1 MKTTNLTSRLAAVA
15 ALLLTIAIPAPAGE
29 LGDMLK
35 ESGWNRILG
44 TWVDQDSNGAGIK
57 ITYSWKFEGT
67 LIEMNGTFGER
78 TSTALIGFNAKTKEI
93 SHAGADDKGGTS
105 RGKWVTKD
113 DDVTLELASITEEG
127 EERTMNVRHHF
138 KDDDTLIIT
147 IERDEPVT
155 LTLVRLKK

>member
-29 LGDMLK
+29 LGDMME

-44 TWVDQDSNGAGIK
+44 TWGDQDSNGSGIK

-67 LIEMNGTFGER
+67 LLEMNGTFGER
-78 TSTALIGFNAKTKEI
+78 TSTALIGLNAKTKEI
-93 SHAGADDKGGTS
+93 IHTGADDKGGTS
-105 RGKWVTKD
+105 HGKWVPKD
-113 DDVTLELASITEEG
+113 DDLTLKLATVTGEG
-127 EERTMNVRHHF
+127 EEGTMNVLHHF
-138 KDDDTLIIT
+138 KDDDTLILT
-147 IERDEPVT
+147 IARDEPIV